1 VPHWTD
7 SLPQAEK
14 MAKKHQIMH
23 RIAFKMKLYPG
34 FAEEY
39 KDRHDELLLKE
50 KGVSDYSIFI
60 DYETNTLFAVMK
72 VTDVKLLDELSDSP
86 VMQQWWQYMSDIMET
101 NADNS
106 PERITLKEIFH
117 LA

>member
-1 VPHWTD
+1 
-7 SLPQAEK
+7 
-14 MAKKHQIMH
+14 MH

-39 KDRHDELLLKE
+39 KDRHDELWPDLKTLLKE

-60 DYETNTLFAVMK
+60 DYETNSLFAVMK

>member
-1 VPHWTD
+1 M
-7 SLPQAEK
+7 Q
-14 MAKKHQIMH
+14 

-39 KDRHDELLLKE
+39 KDRHDELWPDMKKALKE
-50 KGVSDYSIFI
+50 AGISDYSIFI
-60 DYETNTLFAVMK
+60 DYETNNLFAVMK
-72 VTDVKLLDELSDSP
+72 AKNKKLLDELP
-86 VMQQWWQYMSDIMET
+86 QNAIMQQWWQYMSDIMET

-106 PERITLKEIFH
+106 PESIPLKEVFH

>member
-1 VPHWTD
+1 
-7 SLPQAEK
+7 
-14 MAKKHQIMH
+14 MH

-39 KDRHDELLLKE
+39 KDRHDDLWPDLKALLKE

-60 DYETNTLFAVMK
+60 DYETNSLFAVMK
-72 VTDVKLLDELSDSP
+72 VTDINVLDELSDSP
-86 VMQQWWQYMSDIMET
+86 IMQQWWQYMSDIMET

-106 PERITLKEIFH
+106 PERVTLKEVFY

>member
-1 VPHWTD
+1 
-7 SLPQAEK
+7 
-14 MAKKHQIMH
+14 MN

-39 KDRHDELLLKE
+39 KDRHDELWPDLKKALKE
-50 KGVSDYSIFI
+50 AGISDYSIFI
-60 DYETNTLFAVMK
+60 DYETNSLFAVMK
-72 VTDVKLLDELSDSP
+72 AKNKKSLDELP
-86 VMQQWWQYMSDIMET
+86 QNAIMQQWWQYMSDIMET

-106 PERITLKEIFH
+106 PESIPLKEVFH